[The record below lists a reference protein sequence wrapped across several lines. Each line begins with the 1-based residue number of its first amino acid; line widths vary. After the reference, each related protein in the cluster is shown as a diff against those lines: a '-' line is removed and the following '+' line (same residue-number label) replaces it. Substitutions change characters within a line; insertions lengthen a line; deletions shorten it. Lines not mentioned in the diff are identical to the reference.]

1 MTDEHGIPSMGNF
14 SPRDDGADSGDVLN
28 ESRWEIPNLDGIDFG
43 ARAQQDIENTQS
55 LTQLSEHTS
64 SALHSLQAEE
74 KREADEALKDP
85 VGEAQPAQPA
95 QPAEETQSFDPLAE
109 FADEPEPPAEP
120 VAPATAFP
128 VTVQQPAPAAV
139 AERAETPE
147 SQSALDELDEF
158 AEYEQTNA
166 TGSLPPVTGAI
177 PAVQPAAPDSL
188 RSSHRSPKSEEAK
201 QQNSTNRF
209 LIIGVVSVLVLALI
223 IGFTIFFRNTASA
236 ATHEQL
242 LNTCTQSRQA
252 ATQSS
257 ASLNTTISDAQSVA
271 DTQSADVE
279 DTAVL
284 TKAKN
289 AIDQAKAS
297 IENEKNLD
305 SCATEMTDNQLRSLA
320 DNADKIVANQKT
332 YTTTISQTKS
342 AVEKSKQSKTQATA
356 KNSLTAKRQEAQSLY
371 EQSKG
376 KVTDETT
383 RENLKKA
390 IDAADELIAQS
401 TKKVTADQ
409 YSAAVET
416 LTNTITAV
424 QNSMKT
430 YEEQEAKK
438 KAEEERKN
446 VAGICSAYAGTYS
459 SGATQFTLRGDCSL
473 QYGDSSTGT
482 PTTCTFAD
490 GSSGACATV
499 DNEDN
504 PSRINW
510 SIACSAGSEGAATG
524 TRECQNA
531 NVTLSRNGAGASINV
546 GGQSFTRQ

>member
-14 SPRDDGADSGDVLN
+14 SPRDDGADSDDVLN

-55 LTQLSEHTS
+55 LTELSESTS
-64 SALHSLQAEE
+64 TALHAIQAQEPQNAEAVLHTPEE
-74 KREADEALKDP
+74 P
-85 VGEAQPAQPA
+85 

-109 FADEPEPPAEP
+109 FAREAESEPEP
-120 VAPATAFP
+120 AFP
-128 VTVQQPAPAAV
+128 VNPATPL
-139 AERAETPE
+139 AERESPEPELEPAERETEPV
-147 SQSALDELDEF
+147 SALDELDDF

-166 TGSLPPVTGAI
+166 TGSLPPITDALPTEGEADT
-177 PAVQPAAPDSL
+177 AAASL
-188 RSSHRSPKSEEAK
+188 RASRSSHRAQKSEEAK
-201 QQNSTNRF
+201 QQKSTNRF
-209 LIIGVVSVLVLALI
+209 LIIGVISIIVLALI
-223 IGFTIFFRNTASA
+223 IGLTIFFRNTANA

-332 YTTTISQTKS
+332 YTTTIGQTKS

-510 SIACSAGSEGAATG
+510 SIACSAGSDNAATG

>member
-14 SPRDDGADSGDVLN
+14 SPREDGADSDDVLN

-55 LTQLSEHTS
+55 LTELSESTS
-64 SALHSLQAEE
+64 TALHAIQAQ
-74 KREADEALKDP
+74 
-85 VGEAQPAQPA
+85 EAQDAEAALHAPEDP

-109 FADEPEPPAEP
+109 FASEAESEPEP
-120 VAPATAFP
+120 AFP
-128 VTVQQPAPAAV
+128 VHPATPL
-139 AERAETPE
+139 AERESPEPELEPAERETEPV
-147 SQSALDELDEF
+147 SALDELDDF

-166 TGSLPPVTGAI
+166 TGSFPPLTDALPTEVETDT
-177 PAVQPAAPDSL
+177 AAASL
-188 RSSHRSPKSEEAK
+188 RASRSSHRSPKSEEAK

-209 LIIGVVSVLVLALI
+209 LIIGVVSVIVLALI

-473 QYGDSSTGT
+473 QYGDNSTGT